1 MAFHILWKNKITVV
15 NSTGKLAE
23 KMQVAVVDQDKEI
36 DKVEAKNIVL
46 AIGARAKILP
56 GLELDPNYIWTCS
69 MK

>member
-1 MAFHILWKNKITVV
+1 
-15 NSTGKLAE
+15 
-23 KMQVAVVDQDKEI
+23 MQVAVVDQDKEI